1 MRVIALVL
9 LGVIA
14 LGVGYLAYDK
24 YQAGQ
29 KRAADLAACEA
40 DYAIDK
46 VTAQLQG
53 RHFGRC
59 DQFR

>member
-1 MRVIALVL
+1 MRAVALTL

-14 LGVGYLAYDK
+14 LGVAYLAYDR

-29 KRAADLAACEA
+29 KRAADLADCEA
-40 DYAIDK
+40 DYALDK
-46 VTAQLQG
+46 VTAVLQG